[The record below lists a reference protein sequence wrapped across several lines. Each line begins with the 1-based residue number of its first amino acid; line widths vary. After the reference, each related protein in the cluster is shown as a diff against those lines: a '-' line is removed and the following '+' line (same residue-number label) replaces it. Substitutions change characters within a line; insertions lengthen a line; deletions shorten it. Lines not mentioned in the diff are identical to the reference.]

1 MADHD
6 DNGLDRVSDNFDA
19 FTYSRT
25 ADSDYANTPTKEW
38 AHAPQKKPTKNGLS
52 RSFRNKARITDASP
66 AASTDKVII
75 GSSPEAQAL
84 REKIVLYTESNAPV
98 IIVGESGVG
107 KELAAKLLHTTS
119 AHRKKSFVPV
129 NAGAIPETLA
139 TAEFFGHVKGAFT
152 GAIADREGAIAAA
165 KDGTLFID
173 EIGEM
178 PLSLQPYLLRV
189 LEDGLVTKVGSTNA
203 SKINFR
209 LISATNVDLQK
220 HVDEG
225 RFRLDLFY
233 RVNVLV
239 INVPPLRVRGDD
251 VVEIAQTLIASHEN
265 DTFRDKK
272 LTPMAADR
280 LKAHSFPGNVREL
293 RNVLTRALTHSRNGK
308 ILPDDL
314 IFDGGA
320 LNIASDKERLDIDTV
335 KELVGRYLILKALK
349 IANGNVTK
357 AAVLTG
363 RSRGTV
369 HSLMKQIERKDFDAE
384 FASACK
390 EIKSV
395 FQDTCFVG

>member
-1 MADHD
+1 M
-6 DNGLDRVSDNFDA
+6 
-19 FTYSRT
+19 
-25 ADSDYANTPTKEW
+25 
-38 AHAPQKKPTKNGLS
+38 
-52 RSFRNKARITDASP
+52 
-66 AASTDKVII
+66 
-75 GSSPEAQAL
+75 
-84 REKIVLYTESNAPV
+84 
-98 IIVGESGVG
+98 
-107 KELAAKLLHTTS
+107 
-119 AHRKKSFVPV
+119 PV

-139 TAEFFGHVKGAFT
+139 TAELFGHVKGAFT
-152 GAIADREGAIAAA
+152 GAIADRDGAIAAA

-178 PLSLQPYLLRV
+178 PLSLQPHLLRV
-189 LEDGLVTKVGSTNA
+189 LEDGLVTKVGSTSA

-220 HVDEG
+220 HVGEG

-251 VVEIAQTLIASHEN
+251 VVEIAEALIASHGNEA
-265 DTFRDKK
+265 FRDKK
-272 LTPMAADR
+272 LTPKAADR

-293 RNVLTRALTHSRNGK
+293 RNVLTRALTHTRNGK

-314 IFDGGA
+314 IFDGGP
-320 LNIASDKERLDIDTV
+320 LNIACDKERLDIDNV

-349 IANGNVTK
+349 IADGNVTK
-357 AAVLTG
+357 AAALTG

-369 HSLMKQIERKDFDAE
+369 HALMKQIERDDFDAE
-384 FASACK
+384 FESACR

-395 FQDTCFVG
+395 FQDASFTG